1 MHVDDVELRERP
13 FNRVGPPTTF
23 VQYGSQ
29 RKAFKFLRNV
39 LTDNRGI
46 GLLHGPRSS
55 GKSVLVEQFV
65 QEMQTNPEVAVV
77 NGARLKPEQFLSRI
91 LAQFGYDLEETS
103 AEELLNIL
111 NVFAVQQT
119 RAHQAP
125 LLVFENINEMYPSS
139 LRVVCRLASLS
150 ANNLFAFRIVL
161 TSNSDFRR
169 IITSP
174 SMSAVARRM
183 TGDFELQPLTS
194 NEAKNYLYSK
204 LKSCGVERPDDVFP
218 VDTCDK
224 IYSASGGWPGQLDD
238 IALSIMETSTVTLS
252 TSDESA
258 DDLPVLV
265 EEFDYPEFHVD
276 DESPRLV
283 VTCGGKTL
291 QDIVLVDTRAL
302 IGRADL
308 CDIIISD
315 QFISKQHAL
324 LIREQNVVILVD
336 LKSANG
342 KIIGGRYHIVDYGDL
357 NGHVVH
363 KR

>member
-1 MHVDDVELRERP
+1 M
-13 FNRVGPPTTF
+13 NRT
-23 VQYGSQ
+23 
-29 RKAFKFLRNV
+29 
-39 LTDNRGI
+39 
-46 GLLHGPRSS
+46 
-55 GKSVLVEQFV
+55 EQ
-65 QEMQTNPEVAVV
+65 T
-77 NGARLKPEQFLSRI
+77 S
-91 LAQFGYDLEETS
+91 S

-111 NVFAVQQT
+111 NVFAVRQT

-169 IITSP
+169 IINSP

-183 TGDFELQPLTS
+183 TGDFELEPLTS
-194 NEAKNYLYSK
+194 NEAKNYLYAK
-204 LKSCGVERPDDVFP
+204 LRSCGVERPDDVFP

-224 IYSASGGWPGQLDD
+224 IYSASGGLPGQLDD
-238 IALSIMETSTVTLS
+238 IALSIIETSTVKLS
-252 TSDESA
+252 TADESA

-265 EEFDYPEFHVD
+265 EEFDYPELHVD

-283 VTCGGKTL
+283 VTSGGRTL
-291 QDIVLVDTRAL
+291 QDIILVDTRAL
-302 IGRADL
+302 IGRAEL

-315 QFISKQHAL
+315 PFISKQHAL

-336 LKSANG
+336 LKSVNGTYVNSRRVQRTVLRDNDIISVGDHRIKMLFANCQTPSEIDSMYLG
-342 KIIGGRYHIVDYGDL
+342 DTAKMKSVADARREKLKKAAPIDEALAGRPPVTPRR
-357 NGHVVH
+357 
-363 KR
+363 K